1 MLWLVKKPFILIA
14 DLFSS
19 LLQWIFYPSKQQA
32 VELTTPPPKLK
43 FTETIKKLNKKR
55 VANHF
60 CLPHLYTPTNVKR
73 TNFRSNWDGRNI
85 VFDE

>member
-19 LLQWIFYPSKQQA
+19 LLKWMFYPKKQQA
-32 VELTTPPPKLK
+32 VELTTPPKLK
-43 FTETIKKLNKKR
+43 FTETIKKLNKQR
-55 VANHF
+55 VPNHF

-73 TNFRSNWDGRNI
+73 TNFRSDWDGRNI

>member
-55 VANHF
+55 VPNHF
-60 CLPHLYTPTNVKR
+60 CLHQPMYNALILDPI
-73 TNFRSNWDGRNI
+73 GM
-85 VFDE
+85 DET